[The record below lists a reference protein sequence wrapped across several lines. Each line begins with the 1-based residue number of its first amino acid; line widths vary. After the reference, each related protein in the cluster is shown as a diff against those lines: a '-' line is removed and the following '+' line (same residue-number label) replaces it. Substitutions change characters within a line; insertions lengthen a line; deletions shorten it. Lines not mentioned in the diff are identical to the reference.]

1 MTTSAA
7 TVPLTSSSSDVCF
20 FTVGTHF
27 YQNFVPAYVW
37 FAQESNPGAACEIVV
52 DDLPLFELRHGDALS
67 ALRERGDVLIRP
79 IPQLRRPPVMDNTY
93 RFILD
98 PMTVREFTYIGD
110 IDILMLENAL
120 ETHREV
126 FEAGHSYS
134 NIVRPQSQKLSG
146 LHFTKTADQYPLGD
160 TSSLVKKYPNDEDLL
175 YALVAS
181 QGRLFRDERFTVF
194 RPTLGIHLSLNR
206 LPFNSPARPGY
217 ELTSSYLSTL
227 RDLVNTDGFARFY
240 AVCNDDARGPLK
252 TAIGLSEMW
261 SAMGATPIP
270 EWQEYVRGI

>member
-1 MTTSAA
+1 MSESPVAG
-7 TVPLTSSSSDVCF
+7 TVPLSSHEVCF

-52 DDLPLFELRHGDALS
+52 DDLPLFELRHGPALEL
-67 ALRERGDVLIRP
+67 LRERGEVVMRG
-79 IPQLRRPPVMDNTY
+79 IPPLRRAPQMDNTY

-98 PMTVREFTYIGD
+98 PLTKREFTYIGD
-110 IDILMLENAL
+110 IDILMLENAADA
-120 ETHREV
+120 HRQV
-126 FEAGHSYS
+126 FEAGYSYS

-146 LHFTKTADQYPLGD
+146 LHFTRTADQYPLPQM
-160 TSSLVKKYPNDEDLL
+160 SPLIKKFPNDEDLL
-175 YALVAS
+175 YALIES
-181 QGRLFRDERFTVF
+181 QGRLFRDERFAVF

-217 ELTSSYLSTL
+217 ELTSSYLTTL
-227 RDLVNTDGFARFY
+227 KKMVNSADFANLY
-240 AVCNDDARGPLK
+240 AVCSDDARGPLK

-261 SAMGATPIP
+261 SAMGSTPIP
-270 EWQEYVRGI
+270 DWQAYVRDI